1 MTRSTPIPTPVRRGR
16 PRRRSW
22 LAAFALVGALAAGGP
37 TGCGYNRIQQ
47 LDEQASQAQRQIEV
61 QLKRRADLIP
71 NLVATVKGFAA
82 QETAI
87 LTRVADAQRGLT
99 GALGRPGGANPQELA
114 QANDRLTQSLVP
126 VFTLV
131 TSYPQLQS
139 NQQFLQL
146 QDELTG
152 TENRI
157 AVSRTDY
164 NNSVREYNTLIR
176 TFPTAVTAKATGAKT
191 REYFEITNAGDREV
205 PTVDFG
211 GGAAPAGGGAAGAPA
226 ATVPPSGAAAP
237 PPARQ

>member
-1 MTRSTPIPTPVRRGR
+1 MTRSTPSPTPVRPGR

-99 GALGRPGGANPQELA
+99 GALGARAGPTRRSCRRPTTTCRGRWCRCSRSSPRTRSSRA
-114 QANDRLTQSLVP
+114 
-126 VFTLV
+126 
-131 TSYPQLQS
+131 TSS
-139 NQQFLQL
+139 SCS
-146 QDELTG
+146 
-152 TENRI
+152 
-157 AVSRTDY
+157 SRT
-164 NNSVREYNTLIR
+164 S
-176 TFPTAVTAKATGAKT
+176 
-191 REYFEITNAGDREV
+191 
-205 PTVDFG
+205 
-211 GGAAPAGGGAAGAPA
+211 
-226 ATVPPSGAAAP
+226 
-237 PPARQ
+237 

>member
-1 MTRSTPIPTPVRRGR
+1 MTRTHTAFTPAR
-16 PRRRSW
+16 PRRPGRSLFAALL
-22 LAAFALVGALAAGGP
+22 LAGALAAGGP

-71 NLVATVKGFAA
+71 NLVATVKGFAG

-114 QANDRLTQSLVP
+114 QANDNLSRALVP

-164 NNSVREYNTLIR
+164 NSAVREYNTLIR
-176 TFPTAVTAKATGAKT
+176 TFPTAVTARATGAKP

-205 PTVDFG
+205 PRVDF
-211 GGAAPAGGGAAGAPA
+211 GGGAAGAPA
-226 ATVPPSGAAAP
+226 GAAPAAPAGAATPAP